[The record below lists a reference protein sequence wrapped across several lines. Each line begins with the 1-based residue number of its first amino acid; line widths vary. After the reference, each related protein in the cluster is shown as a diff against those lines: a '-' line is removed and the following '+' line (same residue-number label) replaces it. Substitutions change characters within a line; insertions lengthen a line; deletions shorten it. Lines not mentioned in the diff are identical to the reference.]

1 MDQLKFAPVTL
12 VVESGF
18 FTRLSELKLDEFK
31 LDASRT
37 TVRGY
42 MVAPLRLNKFYDKPV
57 VILDHDAFAPRGLD
71 DGNLW
76 LRGSLHNVNTIEQF
90 KAVDKQQFLKD
101 AGHDVLE
108 RIRADPRP
116 TFATLNPFLLLTFSD
131 LKNFKFYYWFAYPAL
146 NLTWF
151 IEEKV
156 EVLRQA
162 GEAALAL
169 QPLPNHLFYA
179 EGDRHVFVD
188 TSLNRLPSA
197 QLKNHL
203 YALAH
208 SGVGSVEL
216 TVVKASDLDRLYTL
230 KLRLDAK
237 FDRSATPQIVGW
249 ERQATGKLGPKLAD
263 LGSLINPN
271 QLAEQAVDLNLKLM
285 KWRVAPDLNL
295 DLIKQQ
301 RVLLL
306 GAGTLGSYVARALM
320 GWGVRKISFVDN
332 GKVSYS
338 NPVRQPLFLFKD
350 CFSDGG
356 QGEWKALR
364 AAQALREIFPGVDS
378 AGYNLDVPMVGH
390 ANDDEEVQRANY
402 DQLCR
407 LFDEHDVVFLLMD
420 SRESRWLP
428 TVLGLAKNKIVL
440 NAALGF
446 DSFLVLRHGALKDG
460 ADYDGRLGCY
470 YCNDVVAPDD
480 SLTDR
485 TLDQMCTV
493 TRPGVALM
501 ASALAV
507 ELLVSVLQHPQKV
520 HAPHDTPP
528 ASSSLGEVPHQIR
541 GFLRNFQQ
549 SKLCSPSFK
558 QCSACSM
565 AVVTRYNDEGW
576 GFVRRCIT
584 QSKYL
589 EQVSG
594 LAQLHQEAELGAL
607 AMLRDME
614 LSDDEH
620 EWLS

>member
-18 FTRLSELKLDEFK
+18 FTKLSELKLNEFK

-57 VILDHDAFAPRGLD
+57 VILDHDAFAPRGLE

-76 LRGSLHNVNTIEQF
+76 LRGSLHNVNTIEEF

-108 RIRADPRP
+108 RIRADPKP
-116 TFATLNPFLLLTFSD
+116 TFTTLNPFLLLTFSD

-151 IEEKV
+151 IEEKAA
-156 EVLRQA
+156 VLRQA

-169 QPLPNHLFYA
+169 QPLPNDLFYA
-179 EGDRHVFVD
+179 DGDRYVFVD

-203 YALAH
+203 YVLAH
-208 SGVGSVEL
+208 SGVGSIAL
-216 TVVKASDLDRLYTL
+216 TVLKAGDLDRLYTF

-237 FDRSATPQIVGW
+237 FDRNATPQIVGW

-263 LGSLINPN
+263 LGSLINPIL
-271 QLAEQAVDLNLKLM
+271 LAEQAVDLNLKLM

-295 DLIKQQ
+295 DLIKKQ

-306 GAGTLGSYVARALM
+306 GAGTLGNYVARALM
-320 GWGVRKISFVDN
+320 GWGVRKITFVDN

-356 QGEWKALR
+356 QGEWKATR
-364 AAQALREIFPGVDS
+364 AAEALREVFPGVDS
-378 AGYNLDVPMVGH
+378 AGFNLDVPMVGH
-390 ANDDEEVQRANY
+390 ADDDEAAQRANY
-402 DQLCR
+402 DQLCH

-446 DSFLVLRHGALKDG
+446 DSFLVLRHGALKDD

-507 ELLVSVLQHPQKV
+507 ELMVSVLQHPLGV

-576 GFVRRCIT
+576 GFVKKCIN

-594 LAQLHQEAELGAL
+594 LAQLQQEAELGAL
-607 AMLRDME
+607 AMLQDME